1 MTDNKNETA
10 GPPKEDVQPVPNQ
23 EQTSDNKPPES
34 SQAPT
39 IVNAVP
45 VTSEHQNPPSTEE
58 QKQEEKKDVKEK
70 EQEKKEEKKPSK
82 PSSKQGTKPA
92 SKQGAKPTTQ
102 ATKGKKKDGGKKEGG
117 KKGKKGKDKEKEQ
130 AEKEA
135 EEKRLEMQRLEEER
149 KKKEEEERLKKE
161 EEERLKKEEEERLRL
176 EEEKRKK
183 KEEDEDKRVIFLVQ
197 CLIESSFV
205 KDKNDERL
213 TKDIVN
219 KLFDFLDKP
228 KCVQLFLKFKD
239 EKEDELI
246 CRENILELY
255 DPTINKESQD
265 NFSGMQNFVSRSD
278 YEFFFFFKKKPC
290 RITKKNMHEQIV
302 YDKVDGNIDKYLLDK
317 MKESLSD
324 RIFNLNWPEGIKN
337 DLISNMH
344 KFLIILNQSYFQE
357 LNKVVLYIPRE
368 NVSGSEASKDK
379 ELVARLE
386 SIMIEW
392 TNQIRDFLSNQDN
405 ASNRED
411 FDINEE
417 ISYLESRNSNLAAI
431 SDQLENKELIDIVNT
446 LSKTRASSENLKG
459 FKDLKDKILEQ
470 KYITS
475 DTHRFLKI
483 LKSPCD
489 KIRNP
494 KTEIKEIKPILMEIM
509 NKIRVI
515 TEFCDTYK
523 TPEDVDNLLKKV
535 SFQLIH
541 KFTQKIQENDKNIM
555 TEYNDKLYQNI
566 LDINKCIN
574 DWVSIYNQFQERIE
588 MFEKNEELKKKWKKD
603 KKHSQTVFY
612 ELETFQKRCNN
623 LEEICLCQL
632 QFGKNKNS
640 SINPIWGGT
649 KRFEIT
655 KQLNDIK
662 EKFDD
667 KMYMLFKSGNN
678 VLNTKV
684 NKWQE
689 EFRIFSKHVE
699 DLEDMYKNTISSAFK
714 RVNTLEE
721 AVNYVENFY
730 SLAKLQKIKNYIKND
745 IALEVIYIYTNE
757 IEQMNE
763 KNNQKTFV
771 RMNMQTAEGSNTLWS
786 KYLSLR
792 MEDYE
797 KLIQRMNTILLGKNS
812 KEELPYEKNKKMEEL
827 RKELKT
833 LKGSVKAYL
842 QGENPIVRDE
852 LDALSKIDQNKL
864 MDKLKHPLIVE
875 LVQTSQFNRSEEI
888 FFKLYQCNYPSELMK
903 YSAYVNCYSR
913 FEEFSITGDTVKFIK
928 ELETQKRRIR
938 ELVINAC
945 REYNHLVLS
954 VKKETEKI
962 IFKEEFNK
970 LINDN
975 VMRLQNN
982 YWNQQGGFD
991 KVINQVRTKV
1001 KEMSKMINEFKSHS
1015 MKINDICEQISKK
1028 LFFHIEKNAD
1038 IYNKDDFILEQERVC
1053 KETSQFIEEKATE
1066 IIDLLMKSYSFIS
1079 NVDEVEVFKGF
1090 KAYIEEISK
1099 KGFNDALERSLT
1111 NSIITMHRAM
1121 LGEGGNAY
1129 LSAFFRVDVL
1139 LSEGKFKK
1147 SNYKFE
1153 PDDKEL
1159 TTIINNTV
1167 ARMKSSA
1174 ESAPEIYSLFTK
1186 RNPDFEKKLKNT
1198 FGSKKTDKNI
1208 NSLNAI
1214 KEENAE
1220 EDKALDK
1227 TKKGKKGKKAD
1238 KAKAQRGVPQ
1248 FLQSTE
1254 KVEKEKARFP
1264 KAEEAK
1270 KIFNNDLKTNQL
1282 DKKFQ
1287 TIIQPWISNDRLK
1300 PFQQILQE
1308 SENVRKI
1315 DSVFKSFL
1323 QEGNSDKLISALND
1337 YIIAINR
1344 LKTDDLSNADSREI
1358 PPTIVSKLF
1367 IQFDS
1372 TKVKNKLIEL
1382 CEGII
1387 SFDLNYITKKTKTE
1401 LIDKVNQEFDEHEIK
1416 FRKEPETQDD
1426 WKTLWEELKKAE
1438 AEKDDRFKMIT
1449 GANDVVSNVIQNNST
1464 NRPNE
1469 ELFKQVE
1476 DLEKRKDVYTALL
1489 EDSKKILNDARNKL
1503 SSQVAEQEKKFIDDV
1518 DEMQRNFLGQI
1529 PDKLECKL
1537 QEEIEKT
1544 YEAQKIL
1551 KKYADQCAKLEE
1563 EEKSVTKGI
1572 NLFWDIFHKSPQ
1584 SNKTLLDVKDQIKEL
1599 NKIWNIKAAMNEIVK
1614 RWRETQFYEFNLDEM
1629 EKERMQIEN
1638 RLRNE
1643 CKELTKKPIYITM
1656 KDQLDLYKALIE
1668 VLVLLRDDAM
1678 TKNEQSHWE
1687 KVQNT
1692 LGLSNLEPKSIDFNF
1707 EKIIE
1712 LKLEMYRE
1720 QIEKIVKYA
1729 REQLKLDQGLEA
1741 IKAEWKI
1748 KELKFEFKAKT
1759 ENTDG
1764 DFRLLPEN
1772 KAWVDAL
1779 ESHLAKIAEYKST
1792 PYYEDFKEK
1801 IDNLETEL
1809 NKFSDLYQLL
1819 KQVQDKRNYLK
1830 NIFSKDIDDIYQQ
1843 AGNDIAVYKTNN
1855 EKFLEICSSFNAKKL
1870 VRECFNQEKLEND
1883 LNDLFYK
1890 FSEVERS
1897 MNSLLDTKR
1906 QTFKRFYFLSND
1918 DLFELMGNSFD
1929 MKVINQHLTK
1939 LFTGVERIK
1948 IEQPTRKK
1956 DENPFI
1962 NNIYDSMEHG
1972 EKLKL
1977 DNSVIVISMVETWM
1991 NDLEKAMISTL
2002 ENNLSKAYKKFME
2015 FPKSFELDL
2024 DEKIDKSDK
2033 NAEKMELIKYI
2044 MKKKFGITGQALLTL
2059 TNFGWRVKLERELIE
2074 ASKSEKKNV
2083 EWDNQMN
2090 YLTTCVTKAA
2100 AYLDKRKKKD
2110 LQKKYVII
2118 LYNYILLMKYLY
2130 ELTSNLKNEN
2140 VRSTE
2145 NYEWQKLLKI
2155 NFVNKKDI
2163 MSTNMFQRN
2172 RNRNITEEKYIV
2184 QMEQLQNKANY
2195 GYEYIGNKERL
2206 VITPVTERCFLNMMT
2221 AIFYFRGGALQG
2233 PAGTGK
2239 TETIK
2244 DLSRAMGK
2252 YVIVFNCS
2260 NKNSYNTMAT
2270 LFLGV
2275 INTGAWVCFDEFN
2288 RIEVEVLSVIRIQLI
2303 TIFDALRSKKI
2314 SIPFKGNAGV
2324 RINHSLAI
2332 YITMNPQYIFRT
2344 ELPDNLKILFRPV
2357 ALKAADRQRICEI
2370 KFLADGYPAQIA
2382 NSLAKLLIVSLDVL
2396 MQQLSP
2402 QSHYDFSLRAIMN
2415 ILKYASSLKSM
2426 QGHDE
2431 MFVLRMAICD
2441 MLKPKLTANDEEIFD
2456 NVLSSVFNDGLQGDG
2471 ADLNE
2476 QIEKAKQERQEN
2488 LRNEVKQIIE
2498 MKKLTGSPFLIN
2510 QVIQLYNNMQLKH
2523 GLMLV
2528 GGTLSGKTTT
2538 LELLKKLN
2546 EVQKAKPQP
2555 KNKKDK
2561 EDEFT
2566 DIEIRRIFPKSIE
2579 LDELYGRIGSDG
2591 QYHDGLLPFHLK
2603 DISNTRYDD
2612 GKSRTIKWLVLDSPV
2627 DTLWIESLNTLLDET
2642 RMLSL
2647 PSGFRIN
2654 LKRDIKVVFEA
2665 EELTSATPATISRV
2679 GLIFF
2684 DQDKLG
2690 WFPMARKWL
2699 DEHKASKEWYE
2710 LIAKWFDK
2718 YVYGILEELETMN
2731 LGYLCKMSGS
2741 QIIVNLIKIYAAFI
2755 PELNSINPYLKSEEE
2770 KAMDKKAN
2778 QTKMESMA
2786 QTLNE
2791 PKEAKEQNKDAK
2803 KEEEEEEEEDN
2814 GAENTKYWEMAERLF
2829 VFALMWAI
2837 GGPLGEQGRIKVDNL
2852 IRKYSANFPANTLIF
2867 DFFVNPDKDDW
2878 ATWDEKMIQGWTPN
2892 QNSLYS
2898 EIFVPTVDITR
2909 NRIII
2914 LNMLKNNQSPFILGG
2929 VATGKSSIIKMI
2941 YNTLELTKYQPFT
2954 VNLSYGITSKNL
2966 QKEIEMH
2973 FEKRNNKLYP
2983 PSNKRSLCYV
2993 DDLNLPKEDQ
3003 FGSKTIVEM
3012 LRQYMEL
3019 EGWYSVDSLNYVNI
3033 KSMLLLC
3040 STCIRN
3046 ADEQSNISQRFLS
3059 KFVPICIQTPNDQVK
3074 KKIFSTILAFYLS
3087 SSQSE
3092 DVKKLNEGLAMAA
3105 IGLYKAVATFQ
3116 DFQPTPSKCYFIF
3129 NMHDL
3134 TKIFE
3139 AISKVSGNSKTG
3151 AQSYFTKEYFV
3162 KIFTHEAFRTYS
3174 DRFLSQEDKSHF
3186 KDFLSRQIEA
3196 YLGMSYN
3203 DTLMK
3208 DQRECIYI
3216 DPIPEKD
3223 ENGNYDRSIR
3233 PFEEITEFEEL
3244 KKTVVNA
3251 AQSMRKYQDMVFFD
3265 NSIYNIFFL
3274 RRIIYK
3280 SVGGHGI
3287 LIGLGS
3293 SGRTSYVKIASDLC
3307 GFTTNIFNGARD
3319 ANEGIWVDFIKK
3331 MIREAAGFNKQISLV
3346 IKERDFFCQL
3356 MIEHIHYLISIGF
3369 VPNLYSPSDWEEI
3382 KVGSASPEIQ
3392 SMTMDAFQ
3400 SYFIKNLKDNL
3411 RIFMSFSPYGEKL
3424 RDYVRKYPSI
3434 IDHTTCLSFTDWP
3447 EAALKEVANKKIVME
3462 NLIVQEDT
3470 NKKPKEE
3477 KKEEEKE
3484 KKEDEGE
3491 NGENANVTSE
3501 EDTKE
3506 AKISLL
3512 LGISDI
3518 FAQIHL
3524 GVSNNVIEVMKR
3536 EMKREAYFTSQN
3548 FITLIDTFNQFLKEK
3563 VKAINLSIEKY
3574 RSGIQKIQIGKQK
3587 IEEMKTEL
3595 EERSKIEAVKNRE
3608 NQKLLDE
3615 IQEKQKNAVE
3625 QENDVKFQREKNAKN
3640 KDFFERNKKESEREM
3655 NLARIP
3661 MLEAIKLTQEKIT
3674 RKKLS
3679 EFKAAG
3685 ERPKETKEVFYA
3697 LMAIFNKPQ
3706 TWDAVKTYLQSL
3718 DFNLIQ
3724 DVEHLPVTEKGNFPT
3739 IQKYSRNFDLAV
3751 LKNQSELMPDLAMYI
3766 QNVEKYFK
3774 AKWVAEVKQKNFM
3787 EANKKVLE
3795 SMKNLEKLEKQL
3807 EDIKNE
3813 IASLQRQLNEGKEN
3827 LARIK
3832 SESES
3837 IKAKLGR
3844 ASSLANAFAKEEERW
3859 GASLKKNKE
3868 LLKNVLGDIILAS
3881 ANLTYLGVFPEKYRT
3896 LLKNDWADLLRKK
3909 GIQYNPKF
3917 DFLNFISNQNEIQ
3930 NWKIF
3935 GLPDDVT
3942 MVENAVIMKYSLRPS
3957 LIIDPQDQ
3965 AIDWIKNMLL
3975 ENENK
3980 PSTENL
3986 EVENVQGQSSSASN
4000 KKKAAIA
4007 SLANRKYY
4015 ECTTSMNAYLA
4026 NMTKAMRENKT
4037 VIINN
4042 VGEFLPPD
4050 LEEFLKTFDK
4060 SKHSLYLRT
4069 KVPNPKFGPEVS
4081 TSVNIINFLVNE
4093 KGLEEQILSTV
4104 VRIERE
4110 EAENNIRNN
4119 IKKMFELQKSLDK
4132 NEENTLMKLN
4142 NAGDNYLDD
4151 DLLIQE
4157 LEGST
4162 KNSTAN
4168 QKLIM
4173 ETSQDIEKINASRE
4187 EYRPLARKVS
4197 KYFFVLYLMNS
4208 VNNMYEFSLKHYIS
4222 LFEKSVKL
4230 STDPRNMGGDSS
4242 EDRIKSIEKVHLER
4256 VISYANQ
4263 CLFEKD
4269 KLLFAFQLCLETIFS
4284 NDEEQKKE
4292 MEKKGLTKFMA
4303 QQKKDE
4309 MDEDNPQPKRTLG
4322 GMPTYDF
4329 FNIQEFS
4336 MLLSNDYGHVDDKMV
4351 KPSWINDQNAWSF
4364 LVSLEKIPDLKG
4376 IVASISHNSSD
4387 WHKWYQNKEIEE
4399 LPVEWETKCKGTTNI
4414 RKLLFIKALR
4424 PDKIANG
4431 IRDFIEN
4438 NLEVD
4443 LRQQGPNLND
4453 IITKEINPDIPLLIV
4468 HGGGVE
4474 PSDNILQLW
4483 DEIKEK
4489 EEKEKE
4495 KVLDEDDEENREKE
4509 KEKKKKEKEK
4519 KEKEKEK
4526 GKKDEEEEIKPRCVI
4541 TTLNQ
4546 DQWPLTHQL
4555 LMDMAK
4561 VGGWVYVANTHLT
4574 LQGIPQFEKTLDDIK
4589 AMKPHPNFRIIIS
4602 TNPHPNYPIS
4612 LLQRCNKITFE
4623 LPHGIGN
4630 NMALLFDDLSKEAA
4644 AESNANTINKYE
4656 KADNKASAFSKM
4668 VYSLAMFHSMLL
4680 ERRKYKGY
4688 GWTKEYDFNN
4698 SDFKICLDILRT
4710 YSKKFITPQEFPWKA
4725 IQELICINYGS
4736 RFTNNK
4742 DSELLQTYAEH
4753 FFNPNLIL
4761 DKNYNLSSSPDF
4773 PYPLLDDS
4781 LFEKF
4786 KNTTSSENTSS
4797 NRSDFYMRMC
4807 FYKEEAQKLRQEQP
4821 EVFGL
4826 HFNAEISSQ
4835 IQDNLELLDSIR
4847 ILNHDLVAS
4856 AESKSTDEIVLNKI
4870 KFAREKLPKP
4880 LESDKKKFEMIIPD
4894 DANNAGEK
4902 GKSYNPINILLY
4914 QEAVKYNNLL
4924 DLINNDLINFEK
4936 ALLGHIT
4943 LTPQIQTAIHS
4954 ISEDKIPVEW
4964 LCYYLSTKSFI
4975 HFIEDLNKRFEFFR
4989 MWIGNGLYT
4998 PTYYLGYF
5006 TNPNSFITAIKQR
5019 FSLINKVAFNNITLQ
5034 FKVCSD
5040 NEDKA
5045 MKNTNGYVIQGIEI
5059 EGGYWDKKN
5068 MGIREEMVQE
5078 LTNELP
5084 NIIITPTASEDRLPN
5099 FGANALLGDA
5109 VVEVTRNFPLY
5120 YIPIRGDY
5128 LGRNS
5133 YVMDITLNIVRE
5145 KDKEGVE
5152 KSKEEILS
5160 YWIKKG
5166 TCLLLSKSD

>member
-1 MTDNKNETA
+1 MTEKNETDA
-10 GPPKEDVQPVPNQ
+10 APKEEPKEQPATEN
-23 EQTSDNKPPES
+23 
-34 SQAPT
+34 APAT
-39 IVNAVP
+39 QPAEAAP
-45 VTSEHQNPPSTEE
+45 E
-58 QKQEEKKDVKEK
+58 QKPASPPQEAPAAESAPAQPEKTEEKKEPEPAAKKATPPEK
-70 EQEKKEEKKPSK
+70 ADTKKKTPAE
-82 PSSKQGTKPA
+82 KPA
-92 SKQGAKPTTQ
+92 SKEGAKKGAKGGNRPKSK
-102 ATKGKKKDGGKKEGG
+102 TKGKKNKAS
-117 KKGKKGKDKEKEQ
+117 EQ

-135 EEKRLEMQRLEEER
+135 EERRLKEL
-149 KKKEEEERLKKE
+149 KEEEERKQKE
-161 EEERLKKEEEERLRL
+161 EEERKQKEEEERKQK
-176 EEEKRKK
+176 EEEERKRKEEEEARM
-183 KEEDEDKRVIFLVQ
+183 KEEEEDKRVLFLVQ
-197 CLIESSFV
+197 QLIDNSYI

-213 TKDIVN
+213 TDDVIN
-219 KLFDFLDKP
+219 KLFDFLDMKDML
-228 KCVQLFLKFKD
+228 QLYIKYNDD
-239 EKEDELI
+239 ETKLI
-246 CRENILELY
+246 CNEDILQLY
-255 DPTINKESQD
+255 NPNDNKNNPD
-265 NFSGMQNFVSRSD
+265 NLAPGNPGYVSRSD
-278 YEFFFFFKKKPC
+278 YEFCFFLKKKPC
-290 RITKKNMHEQIV
+290 KITEKNKEEQIV
-302 YDKVDGNIDKYLLDK
+302 FDKMDGSVDKYILDK
-317 MKESLSD
+317 MNNSLSD
-324 RIFNLNWPEGIKN
+324 RIYNLNWPEGIKN

-368 NVSGSEASKDK
+368 NLSSPSEAIKDK
-379 ELVARLE
+379 ELVSRLE

-417 ISYLESRNSNLAAI
+417 IAYLEGRNSNLAAI
-431 SDQLENKELIDIVNT
+431 SEQLENRDLQDIVKI
-446 LSKTRASSENLKG
+446 LEKTRASSENLKG
-459 FKDLKDKILEQ
+459 FVELQSRILDQRKI
-470 KYITS
+470 TA
-475 DTHRFLKI
+475 DTHRYLKI
-483 LKSPCD
+483 LKNPCE
-489 KIRNP
+489 KIKNNA
-494 KTEIKEIKPILMEIM
+494 TEIVDIKPIIIDIM

-515 TEFCDTYK
+515 TEFCDSYK
-523 TPEDVDNLLKKV
+523 NPEDVANLLKKV

-555 TEYNDKLYQNI
+555 TEYNEKLYQNI
-566 LDINKCIN
+566 LSINRCIN
-574 DWVSIYNQFQERIE
+574 NWKSIYEQFKERIT
-588 MFEKNEELKKKWKKD
+588 MFDKDDALKQKWNFEKKD
-603 KKHSQTVFY
+603 YQTIFY
-612 ELETFQKRCNN
+612 ELETFQKRCSN

-640 SINPIWGGT
+640 SIQPIWGGT
-649 KRFEIT
+649 KRFEIS
-655 KQLNDIK
+655 KQLKDIE

-678 VLNTKV
+678 VLNTRV

-730 SLAKLQKIKNYIKND
+730 SLAKLPKIRNYIKND

-763 KNNQKTFV
+763 KNNAKSFT
-771 RMNMQTAEGSNTLWS
+771 RMNMQTTEGGNTLWA
-786 KYLSLR
+786 KYLLLR
-792 MEDYE
+792 MDDYE
-797 KLIQRMNTILLGKNS
+797 KLIAKMNQILVGKNS
-812 KEELPYEKNKKMEEL
+812 KEQLPYENNKKMEEL

-833 LKGSVKAYL
+833 LRTSCKSYL
-842 QGENPIVRDE
+842 QDGNPIVNEEKE
-852 LDALSKIDQNKL
+852 LISKVDQNKL
-864 MDKLKHPLIVE
+864 MEKLKHSLITPME
-875 LVQTSQFNRSEEI
+875 PQNQFSQNKTL
-888 FFKLYQCNYPSELMK
+888 FFQLYQCNYPADLMK
-903 YSAYVNCYSR
+903 YGAIVNCYSR
-913 FEEFSITGDTVKFIK
+913 FEEFSISSDTIKYIK
-928 ELETQKRRIR
+928 ELETQKRRVR

-945 REYNHLVLS
+945 REYNQLVLS
-954 VKKETEKI
+954 VKKETEKT
-962 IFKEEFNK
+962 IFQEEFNK
-970 LINDN
+970 LIDDN
-975 VMRLQNN
+975 VKRLQNN

-1001 KEMSKMINEFKSHS
+1001 KEMSKMMNEFKSHS
-1015 MKINDICEQISKK
+1015 MKIIDICEQIGKK
-1028 LFFHIEKNAD
+1028 LFFHIEKNSD
-1038 IYNKDDFILEQERVC
+1038 IYNKDEFVAEQERVC
-1053 KETSQFIEEKATE
+1053 KETSAFIQEKAEE
-1066 IIDLLMKSYSFIS
+1066 IVNLLMQSYRFIS

-1090 KAYIEEISK
+1090 KNYIEDISK
-1099 KGFNDALERSLT
+1099 KGFNEALERALK
-1111 NSIITMHRAM
+1111 NSIIAMHRSM
-1121 LGEGGNAY
+1121 LGEGSNSY
-1129 LSAFFRVDVL
+1129 LSQFFRVDIL
-1139 LSEGKFKK
+1139 LGDGNFKK

-1153 PDDKEL
+1153 PNCPEL
-1159 TTIINNTV
+1159 ERIINE
-1167 ARMKSSA
+1167 ALDRMKTSA
-1174 ESAPEIYSLFTK
+1174 ENSPEIYTLFTK
-1186 RNPDFEKKLKNT
+1186 VNPEFEKKLKST
-1198 FGSKKTDKNI
+1198 FSYKKSDKNL

-1214 KEENAE
+1214 KEENQE
-1220 EDKALDK
+1220 NQDNQEKV
-1227 TKKGKKGKKAD
+1227 KKGKKGKKD
-1238 KAKAQRGVPQ
+1238 KGKQQRMIPT
-1248 FLQSTE
+1248 FLQGTE
-1254 KVEKEKARFP
+1254 KTEKEKARFP

-1270 KIFNNDLKTNQL
+1270 KVFKSDLKNNKLEDIFKSILT
-1282 DKKFQ
+1282 
-1287 TIIQPWISNDRLK
+1287 PWDNNERLR
-1300 PFQQILQE
+1300 PFEQMLQE
-1308 SENVRKI
+1308 KENRRKI
-1315 DSVFKSFL
+1315 DGVFKGFL
-1323 QEGNSDKLISALND
+1323 EEGNSDQLISALND
-1337 YIIAINR
+1337 YIIALNR
-1344 LKTDDLSNADSREI
+1344 LKTDDLSNAESSEI
-1358 PPTIVSKLF
+1358 PATIVAKLF

-1387 SFDLNYITKKTKTE
+1387 SYDLKYITQKTREE
-1401 LIDKVNQEFDEHEIK
+1401 LINKVNQEFDEHEKK
-1416 FRKEPETQDD
+1416 FRREPETQDE
-1426 WKTLWEELKKAE
+1426 WKMLWDDLKKAE
-1438 AEKDDRFKMIT
+1438 IEKDDRFKKIT
-1449 GANDVVSNVIQNNST
+1449 GANDVVNRVIGANQV

-1469 ELFKQVE
+1469 ELFKEVDE
-1476 DLEKRKDVYTALL
+1476 LEKRKDKYTALL
-1489 EDSKKILNDARNKL
+1489 EDAKKILNDARNKL

-1518 DEMQRNFLGQI
+1518 DEMQRNFLAVI
-1529 PDKLECKL
+1529 PDKLDCKL

-1551 KKYADQCAKLEE
+1551 KKYSDRCDDLEN
-1563 EEKSVTKGI
+1563 EEKSVSKGI
-1572 NLFWDIFHKSPQ
+1572 TLFSDIFHKTPQ

-1599 NKIWNIKAAMNEIVK
+1599 NKIWAIKSKMNEIVK
-1614 RWRETQFYEFNLDEM
+1614 KWRETQFYDFDLEEM
-1629 EKERMQIEN
+1629 EKQRLKIEN

-1643 CKELTKKPIYITM
+1643 CKELSKKPIYITM
-1656 KDQLDLYKALIE
+1656 KEQLDLYNALIQ

-1678 TKNEQSHWE
+1678 TKNKESHWE

-1692 LGLSNLEPKSIDFNF
+1692 LGLSSLEPMATDFNF

-1741 IKAEWKI
+1741 IKAEWKV
-1748 KELKFEFKAKT
+1748 KKLEFEFKYKG
-1759 ENTDG
+1759 ENNDG

-1801 IDNLETEL
+1801 IDNLETDL

-1855 EKFLEICSSFNAKKL
+1855 EKFLEICATFESKKL
-1870 VRECFNQEKLEND
+1870 VQECFLQENLENE
-1883 LNDLFYK
+1883 LNDLLYK
-1890 FSEVERS
+1890 FSDVERS

-1918 DLFELMGNSFD
+1918 DLFELMGNSSD
-1929 MKVINQHLTK
+1929 MKVINPHLTK
-1939 LFTGVERIK
+1939 LFSGIERIE
-1948 IEQPTRKK
+1948 IEMPKK
-1956 DENPFI
+1956 NDNPI
-1962 NNIYDSMEHG
+1962 IRNIYDRIENG
-1972 EKLKL
+1972 EKLEL
-1977 DNSVIVISMVETWM
+1977 TNSVIVISMVETWM
-1991 NDLEKAMISTL
+1991 NDLEKIMINTL
-2002 ENNLSKAYKKFME
+2002 EKELSDAYKEFQAKNDIFKLELEANNDIEEIFRKF
-2015 FPKSFELDL
+2015 KL
-2024 DEKIDKSDK
+2024 
-2033 NAEKMELIKYI
+2033 
-2044 MKKKFGITGQALLTL
+2044 TGQSFLTMSNYRWRFTLEKDLL
-2059 TNFGWRVKLERELIE
+2059 E
-2074 ASKSEKKNV
+2074 AARSDKKNV
-2083 EWDNQMN
+2083 AWDDQMN
-2090 YLTTCVTKAA
+2090 YLTSCVTKAA
-2100 AYLDKRKKKD
+2100 AYLDKRKGKSKKD
-2110 LQKKYVII
+2110 KLKPQFVII
-2118 LYNYILLMKYLY
+2118 LYNYVLLLKYLY

-2140 VRSTE
+2140 VRSVD
-2145 NYEWQKLLKI
+2145 NYEWQKLLKVT
-2155 NFVNKKDI
+2155 FVNKKDI
-2163 MSTNMFQRN
+2163 LSTNVWQRN
-2172 RNRNITEEKYIV
+2172 KNRNITDEKYIV
-2184 QMEQLQNKANY
+2184 QIEQLQNKANY

-2221 AIFYFRGGALQG
+2221 AIFYYRGGSLQG

-2244 DLSRAMGK
+2244 DLSRALAK

-2303 TIFDALRSKKI
+2303 TIFDALRAKKI

-2344 ELPDNLKILFRPV
+2344 ELPENLKILFRPV

-2370 KFLADGYPAQIA
+2370 RFLADGSPALEA

-2396 MQQLSP
+2396 TQQLSP
-2402 QSHYDFSLRAIMN
+2402 QQHYDFSLRAIMN
-2415 ILKYASSLKSM
+2415 ILKYASTLKTIKD
-2426 QGHDE
+2426 HDE
-2431 MFVLRMAICD
+2431 KFQLRMAICD
-2441 MLKPKLTANDEEIFD
+2441 MLKPKLVADDEEVFD

-2471 ADLNE
+2471 TDLND
-2476 QIEKAKQERQEN
+2476 QIEKTKQERDESM
-2488 LRNEVKQIIE
+2488 RAEVKQMIE

-2510 QVIQLYNNMQLKH
+2510 QVLQLYNNMQLKH

-2546 EVQKAKPQP
+2546 EYKAKQ
-2555 KNKKDK
+2555 KNKKDVK
-2561 EDEFT
+2561 NDKDDDFT
-2566 DIEIRRIFPKSIE
+2566 EIEIRRIFPKSIE

-2591 QYHDGLLPFHLK
+2591 QYHDGLLPYHLK
-2603 DISNTRYDD
+2603 DISNSRYDD
-2612 GKSRTIKWLVLDSPV
+2612 DKTKTTKWLVLDSPV

-2654 LKRDIKVVFEA
+2654 LKRDVKVVFEA
-2665 EELTSATPATISRV
+2665 EELTQTTPATISRV

-2684 DQDKLG
+2684 DQEKLS
-2690 WFPMARKWL
+2690 WFPIARKWL
-2699 DEHKASKEWYE
+2699 DAHKDNKDWYE
-2710 LIAKWFDK
+2710 YIAKWFDK
-2718 YVYGILEELETMN
+2718 YVYGILEELESMN
-2731 LGYLCKMSGS
+2731 LGYLCKMSPM
-2741 QIIVNLIKIYAAFI
+2741 QIIVNLIKLYDGFI
-2755 PELNSINPYLKSEEE
+2755 SDLNSINPYLKAEEE
-2770 KAMDKKAN
+2770 KENPKKQNATNPQKAEAN
-2778 QTKMESMA
+2778 MGSTQTD
-2786 QTLNE
+2786 L
-2791 PKEAKEQNKDAK
+2791 KEAKDGQGKDAK
-2803 KEEEEEEEEDN
+2803 KEEEEEEEDDN
-2814 GAENTKYWEMAERLF
+2814 GAENNKFWEMAERLF

-2878 ATWDEKMIQGWTPN
+2878 ATWDEKMIQRWTPN
-2892 QNSLYS
+2892 QNSLYN

-2914 LNMLKNNQSPFILGG
+2914 LNLLKNNQSPFILGG
-2929 VATGKSSIIKMI
+2929 IATGKSSIIKMI
-2941 YNTLELTKYQPFT
+2941 FNTLELTKYQPFNI
-2954 VNLSYGITSKNL
+2954 NLSYGISSKVL
-2966 QKEIEMH
+2966 QKTIEVH

-2983 PSNKRSLCYV
+2983 PSNKKSLCYV

-3012 LRQYMEL
+3012 LRQFMEL

-3033 KSMLLLC
+3033 KSMLLLA

-3059 KFVPICIQTPNDQVK
+3059 KFVPMCIQTPNDMVK
-3074 KKIFSTILAFYLS
+3074 KSIFSTILAFYLS

-3092 DVKKLNEGLAMAA
+3092 DVKKLNEGLAMAV
-3105 IGLYKAVATFQ
+3105 IGLYNNVTSFQ

-3129 NMHDL
+3129 NMHDI

-3139 AISKVSGNSKTG
+3139 AISKVGGDSKSGGT
-3151 AQSYFTKEYFV
+3151 QSYFTKEYFV
-3162 KIFTHEAFRTYS
+3162 KIFTHESFRTFS

-3186 KDFLSRQIEA
+3186 KDFLSKQIEA
-3196 YLGMSYN
+3196 HLGMSYN

-3208 DQRECIYI
+3208 DQRECIFI
-3216 DPIPEKD
+3216 DPLPEKD
-3223 ENGNYDRSIR
+3223 ESGNYDRTIK
-3233 PFEEITEFEEL
+3233 PFEEVTEFDEL
-3244 KKTVVNA
+3244 KKTVINA
-3251 AQSMRKYQDMVFFD
+3251 VESMHKYQEMVFFD
-3265 NSIYNIFFL
+3265 NAIYNVFFL

-3280 SVGGHGI
+3280 TVGGHGI

-3293 SGRTSYVKIASDLC
+3293 SGRTSYVKIAGELC

-3319 ANEGIWVDFIKK
+3319 SNEGVWIDFIKK

-3346 IKERDFFCQL
+3346 IKERDHFCQL
-3356 MIEHIHYLISIGF
+3356 IIEHIHYLISIGSI
-3369 VPNLYSPSDWEEI
+3369 PNLYTPSDWEEI
-3382 KVGSASPEIQ
+3382 KTSSASAEIQ
-3392 SMTMDAFQ
+3392 AMTMEMFQ
-3400 SYFIKNLKDNL
+3400 AYFKKNLQSNL
-3411 RIFMSFSPYGEKL
+3411 RIFMTFSPFGDKL

-3447 EAALKEVANKKIVME
+3447 EAALKEVANKKINSE
-3462 NLIVQEDT
+3462 NLIIQEV
-3470 NKKPKEE
+3470 KKQPVKVEEKKEE
-3477 KKEEEKE
+3477 KKEVEEGGE
-3484 KKEDEGE
+3484 KNDE
-3491 NGENANVTSE
+3491 NNNE
-3501 EDTKE
+3501 EEIKD
-3506 AKISLL
+3506 AKISMLFS
-3512 LGISDI
+3512 ISDI

-3548 FITLIDTFNQFLKEK
+3548 FITLIDTFNKLLTEK
-3563 VKAINLSIEKY
+3563 VKAINVSIEKY
-3574 RSGIQKIQIGKQK
+3574 RQGILKIQIGKTK

-3595 EERSKIEAVKNRE
+3595 EERSKIEAIKNRE

-3615 IQEKQKNAVE
+3615 IQEKQKNAVD

-3640 KDFFERNKKESEREM
+3640 KEFFERNKKESEKEM

-3697 LMAIFNKPQ
+3697 LMAIFNQPQ
-3706 TWDAVKTYLQSL
+3706 TWEGVKSYLQSL
-3718 DFNLIQ
+3718 DFNQIQ

-3739 IQKYSRNFDLAV
+3739 IQKYSRNFDLGI

-3787 EANKKVLE
+3787 EANKKVME

-3813 IASLQRQLNEGKEN
+3813 IANLQQQLNDGKEN
-3827 LARIK
+3827 LAK
-3832 SESES
+3832 VKAESES
-3837 IKAKLGR
+3837 IKAKLSR
-3844 ASSLANAFAKEEERW
+3844 ASSLANAFGKEEERW
-3859 GASLKKNKE
+3859 GNSLKKNQE

-3881 ANLTYLGVFPEKYRT
+3881 GYLTYLGVFPEKYRG
-3896 LLKNDWADLLRKK
+3896 LLKNEWADLLKKK
-3909 GIQYNPKF
+3909 GILFNPKF
-3917 DFLNFISNQNEIQ
+3917 DFLNFISDQNEIQ

-3942 MVENAVIMKYSLRPS
+3942 MVENAVIMKYSLNPS

-3965 AIDWIKNMLL
+3965 AIDWIKNMLSDNENPAPGENPT
-3975 ENENK
+3975 ENENN
-3980 PSTENL
+3980 TEI
-3986 EVENVQGQSSSASN
+3986 N
-4000 KKKAAIA
+4000 KTATTKHKKGAVVPV
-4007 SLANRKYY
+4007 SNRKYI
-4015 ECTTSMNAYLA
+4015 EVTTQMNGYLIHIRE
-4026 NMTKAMRENKT
+4026 AMRENKT
-4037 VIINN
+4037 IIINN
-4042 VGEFLPPD
+4042 VGEFLPPE
-4050 LEEFLKTFDK
+4050 LEEFLKGFDK
-4060 SKHSLYLRT
+4060 EKYTIYLRT
-4069 KVPNPKFGPEVS
+4069 KVPNPKFSPEVS
-4081 TSVNIINFLVNE
+4081 TRVNIINFLVNE
-4093 KGLEEQILSTV
+4093 KGLEEQILSAV

-4110 EAENNIRNN
+4110 EAENNIRTN
-4119 IKKMFELQKSLDK
+4119 IKKMFELQKDLDK
-4132 NEENTLMKLN
+4132 CEENTLMKLN

-4151 DLLIQE
+4151 DVLIKE
-4157 LEGST
+4157 LENST
-4162 KNSTAN
+4162 KKSTDN
-4168 QKLIM
+4168 QKLIL

-4197 KYFFVLYLMNS
+4197 KYFFVLYSMNI
-4208 VNNMYEFSLKHYIS
+4208 VNNMYEFSLKHYIT
-4222 LFEKSVKL
+4222 LFEKSVRL
-4230 STDPRNMGGDSS
+4230 STDPRNGGGDSS
-4242 EDRIKSIEKVHLER
+4242 EDRIKNIEKVHLEC
-4256 VISYANQ
+4256 VLSYANQ

-4292 MEKKGLTKFMA
+4292 LEKKGFGKFINQPTTKNDDEDAPKAKPSMA
-4303 QQKKDE
+4303 QV
-4309 MDEDNPQPKRTLG
+4309 
-4322 GMPTYDF
+4322 YDF

-4424 PDKIANG
+4424 PDKIADG

-4438 NLEVD
+4438 NLDVELKQQTPD
-4443 LRQQGPNLND
+4443 LKELIQ
-4453 IITKEINPDIPLLIV
+4453 KEITPDIPLLIV

-4483 DEIKEK
+4483 EELKEK
-4489 EEKEKE
+4489 EDKDKLKDGEDDDEDNKEKEKE
-4495 KVLDEDDEENREKE
+4495 R
-4509 KEKKKKEKEK
+4509 KKKEKEK
-4519 KEKEKEK
+4519 EKEKK
-4526 GKKDEEEEIKPRCVI
+4526 GKKDEEEEIKPRCAI

-4546 DQWPLTHQL
+4546 DQWPFTHSV

-4574 LQGIPQFEKTLDDIK
+4574 LQSIPQFEKTLDDIK
-4589 AMKPHPNFRIIIS
+4589 ASHPNPNFRVIIS
-4602 TNPHPNYPIS
+4602 TNPHKNYPIS

-4644 AESNANTINKYE
+4644 AEANSGAVNKYE
-4656 KADNKASAFSKM
+4656 KDTKATAFGKM

-4688 GWTKEYDFNN
+4688 GWTKSYDFNN

-4710 YSKKFITPQEFPWKA
+4710 YSKKAFSPQEFPWKA
-4725 IQELICINYGS
+4725 VQELICINYGS

-4742 DSELLQTYAEH
+4742 DLELLQTYAEH
-4753 FFNPNLIL
+4753 FFNPSLIV

-4786 KNTTSSENTSS
+4786 KNTTSSESANA
-4797 NRSDFYMRMC
+4797 NRSDYYLRMC
-4807 FYKEEAQKLRQEQP
+4807 FFKDEAMKLKPEQP

-4847 ILNHDLVAS
+4847 LLNYDLVAS
-4856 AESKSTDEIVLNKI
+4856 AEAKSTGEIVLNKI
-4870 KFAREKLPKP
+4870 KYAREKLPKP

-4894 DANNAGEK
+4894 EGGTGDKSK
-4902 GKSYNPINILLY
+4902 GYNPINILLY
-4914 QEAVKYNNLL
+4914 QEAVKYNKLL
-4924 DLINNDLINFEK
+4924 DLIKNDLMNFEK

-4943 LTPQIQTAIHS
+4943 LTPQIQNSLNCIN
-4954 ISEDKIPVEW
+4954 EDKLPPEW
-4964 LCYYLSTKSFI
+4964 LCYYLSVKSFI
-4975 HFIEDLNKRFEFFR
+4975 HFIDDLNKRFDFFR

-4998 PTYYLGYF
+4998 PTYHLGYF

-5019 FSLINKVAFNNITLQ
+5019 FSLLNKVPYNNITLQ
-5034 FKVCSD
+5034 FKVCND

-5045 MKNTNGYVIQGIEI
+5045 LKNTNGYVIQGIEI

-5068 MGIREEMVQE
+5068 MGIREECVQE

-5099 FGANALLGDA
+5099 FGANALLGEA

-5145 KDKEGVE
+5145 KDKEGME
-5152 KSKEEILS
+5152 KSREEILS

-5166 TCLLLSKSD
+5166 TCLLLSKSDK

>member
-1 MTDNKNETA
+1 M
-10 GPPKEDVQPVPNQ
+10 
-23 EQTSDNKPPES
+23 
-34 SQAPT
+34 
-39 IVNAVP
+39 
-45 VTSEHQNPPSTEE
+45 
-58 QKQEEKKDVKEK
+58 
-70 EQEKKEEKKPSK
+70 
-82 PSSKQGTKPA
+82 
-92 SKQGAKPTTQ
+92 
-102 ATKGKKKDGGKKEGG
+102 
-117 KKGKKGKDKEKEQ
+117 
-130 AEKEA
+130 
-135 EEKRLEMQRLEEER
+135 
-149 KKKEEEERLKKE
+149 
-161 EEERLKKEEEERLRL
+161 
-176 EEEKRKK
+176 
-183 KEEDEDKRVIFLVQ
+183 
-197 CLIESSFV
+197 
-205 KDKNDERL
+205 
-213 TKDIVN
+213 
-219 KLFDFLDKP
+219 
-228 KCVQLFLKFKD
+228 
-239 EKEDELI
+239 
-246 CRENILELY
+246 
-255 DPTINKESQD
+255 
-265 NFSGMQNFVSRSD
+265 
-278 YEFFFFFKKKPC
+278 
-290 RITKKNMHEQIV
+290 
-302 YDKVDGNIDKYLLDK
+302 
-317 MKESLSD
+317 
-324 RIFNLNWPEGIKN
+324 
-337 DLISNMH
+337 
-344 KFLIILNQSYFQE
+344 
-357 LNKVVLYIPRE
+357 
-368 NVSGSEASKDK
+368 
-379 ELVARLE
+379 
-386 SIMIEW
+386 
-392 TNQIRDFLSNQDN
+392 
-405 ASNRED
+405 
-411 FDINEE
+411 
-417 ISYLESRNSNLAAI
+417 
-431 SDQLENKELIDIVNT
+431 
-446 LSKTRASSENLKG
+446 
-459 FKDLKDKILEQ
+459 
-470 KYITS
+470 
-475 DTHRFLKI
+475 
-483 LKSPCD
+483 
-489 KIRNP
+489 
-494 KTEIKEIKPILMEIM
+494 
-509 NKIRVI
+509 
-515 TEFCDTYK
+515 
-523 TPEDVDNLLKKV
+523 
-535 SFQLIH
+535 
-541 KFTQKIQENDKNIM
+541 
-555 TEYNDKLYQNI
+555 
-566 LDINKCIN
+566 
-574 DWVSIYNQFQERIE
+574 
-588 MFEKNEELKKKWKKD
+588 
-603 KKHSQTVFY
+603 
-612 ELETFQKRCNN
+612 
-623 LEEICLCQL
+623 
-632 QFGKNKNS
+632 
-640 SINPIWGGT
+640 
-649 KRFEIT
+649 
-655 KQLNDIK
+655 
-662 EKFDD
+662 
-667 KMYMLFKSGNN
+667 
-678 VLNTKV
+678 
-684 NKWQE
+684 
-689 EFRIFSKHVE
+689 
-699 DLEDMYKNTISSAFK
+699 
-714 RVNTLEE
+714 
-721 AVNYVENFY
+721 
-730 SLAKLQKIKNYIKND
+730 
-745 IALEVIYIYTNE
+745 
-757 IEQMNE
+757 
-763 KNNQKTFV
+763 
-771 RMNMQTAEGSNTLWS
+771 
-786 KYLSLR
+786 
-792 MEDYE
+792 
-797 KLIQRMNTILLGKNS
+797 
-812 KEELPYEKNKKMEEL
+812 
-827 RKELKT
+827 
-833 LKGSVKAYL
+833 
-842 QGENPIVRDE
+842 
-852 LDALSKIDQNKL
+852 
-864 MDKLKHPLIVE
+864 
-875 LVQTSQFNRSEEI
+875 
-888 FFKLYQCNYPSELMK
+888 
-903 YSAYVNCYSR
+903 
-913 FEEFSITGDTVKFIK
+913 
-928 ELETQKRRIR
+928 
-938 ELVINAC
+938 
-945 REYNHLVLS
+945 
-954 VKKETEKI
+954 
-962 IFKEEFNK
+962 
-970 LINDN
+970 
-975 VMRLQNN
+975 
-982 YWNQQGGFD
+982 
-991 KVINQVRTKV
+991 
-1001 KEMSKMINEFKSHS
+1001 
-1015 MKINDICEQISKK
+1015 
-1028 LFFHIEKNAD
+1028 
-1038 IYNKDDFILEQERVC
+1038 
-1053 KETSQFIEEKATE
+1053 
-1066 IIDLLMKSYSFIS
+1066 
-1079 NVDEVEVFKGF
+1079 
-1090 KAYIEEISK
+1090 
-1099 KGFNDALERSLT
+1099 
-1111 NSIITMHRAM
+1111 
-1121 LGEGGNAY
+1121 
-1129 LSAFFRVDVL
+1129 
-1139 LSEGKFKK
+1139 
-1147 SNYKFE
+1147 
-1153 PDDKEL
+1153 
-1159 TTIINNTV
+1159 
-1167 ARMKSSA
+1167 
-1174 ESAPEIYSLFTK
+1174 
-1186 RNPDFEKKLKNT
+1186 
-1198 FGSKKTDKNI
+1198 
-1208 NSLNAI
+1208 
-1214 KEENAE
+1214 
-1220 EDKALDK
+1220 
-1227 TKKGKKGKKAD
+1227 
-1238 KAKAQRGVPQ
+1238 
-1248 FLQSTE
+1248 
-1254 KVEKEKARFP
+1254 
-1264 KAEEAK
+1264 
-1270 KIFNNDLKTNQL
+1270 
-1282 DKKFQ
+1282 
-1287 TIIQPWISNDRLK
+1287 
-1300 PFQQILQE
+1300 
-1308 SENVRKI
+1308 
-1315 DSVFKSFL
+1315 
-1323 QEGNSDKLISALND
+1323 ND

-1387 SFDLNYITKKTKTE
+1387 SFDLKYITQKTRQE
-1401 LIDKVNQEFDEHEIK
+1401 LIDKVNQEFNEHEIK
-1416 FRKEPETQDD
+1416 FRKEPETQDE

-1438 AEKDDRFKMIT
+1438 AEKDDRFKKIT
-1449 GANDVVSNVIQNNST
+1449 GANDVVNIIIGGNQV

-1469 ELFKQVE
+1469 ELFKEVE
-1476 DLEKRKDVYTALL
+1476 DLEKRKDVYSALL
-1489 EDSKKILNDARNKL
+1489 EDAKKILNEARNKL
-1503 SSQVAEQEKKFIDDV
+1503 SSQVAEQEKRFIDDV

-1551 KKYADQCAKLEE
+1551 KKYSDRCDKLEQ
-1563 EEKSVTKGI
+1563 EEKSVSKGI
-1572 NLFWDIFHKSPQ
+1572 NLFWDIFHKTPQ

-1599 NKIWNIKAAMNEIVK
+1599 NKIWNIKANMNEIVK
-1614 RWRETQFYEFNLDEM
+1614 RWRETQFYDFNLEDM
-1629 EKERMQIEN
+1629 EKERLQIEN

-1656 KDQLDLYKALIE
+1656 KDQLDLYNALIQ

-1692 LGLSNLEPKSIDFNF
+1692 LGLSSLEPKSIDFNF

-1741 IKAEWKI
+1741 IKEEWKV
-1748 KELKFEFKAKT
+1748 KELKFEFKYKG
-1759 ENTDG
+1759 ENSDG

-1855 EKFLEICSSFNAKKL
+1855 EKFLEICSSFDSKKL
-1870 VRECFNQEKLEND
+1870 VKECFTQEKLETD
-1883 LNDLFYK
+1883 LSELLYK

-1929 MKVINQHLTK
+1929 MKVINPHLTK

-1948 IEQPTRKK
+1948 IEQPSKKK
-1956 DENPFI
+1956 DENPII
-1962 NNIYDSMEHG
+1962 NCIYDSMNHG

-1977 DNSVIVISMVETWM
+1977 NSSVIVISMVETWM
-1991 NDLEKAMISTL
+1991 NDLEKAMIATL

-2015 FPKSFELDL
+2015 YPKTFELEL
-2024 DEKIDKSDK
+2024 DEKFDK
-2033 NAEKMELIKYI
+2033 NDKNPEKIELIKYI
-2044 MKKKFGITGQALLTL
+2044 MKKKFGLTGQAFLTL
-2059 TNFGWRVKLERELIE
+2059 TNFGWRIKLEKELVE
-2074 ASKSEKKNV
+2074 ASKSDKRNV

-2110 LQKKYVII
+2110 IQRKYIVI

-2140 VRSTE
+2140 VRGTD

-2163 MSTNMFQRN
+2163 MSQNMFQRN

-2221 AIFYFRGGALQG
+2221 AMFYFRGGSLQG

-2344 ELPDNLKILFRPV
+2344 ELPENLKILFRPV

-2370 KFLADGYPAQIA
+2370 KFLADGSPAQIS

-2415 ILKYASSLKSM
+2415 ILKYASTLKNV

-2431 MFVLRMAICD
+2431 TFILRMAICD
-2441 MLKPKLTANDEEIFD
+2441 MLKPKLVANDEEVFD

-2471 ADLNE
+2471 SDLNE
-2476 QIEKAKQERQEN
+2476 QIEKAKQERQEA
-2488 LRNEVKQIIE
+2488 LRNEAKQIIE
-2498 MKKLTGSPFLIN
+2498 LKKLTGSPFLIN

-2546 EVQKAKPQP
+2546 EVQKSKPQ
-2555 KNKKDK
+2555 KSKQKDK
-2561 EDEFT
+2561 EDDFT

-2603 DISNTRYDD
+2603 DISNSRYDD
-2612 GKSRTIKWLVLDSPV
+2612 EKTRVVKWLVLDSPV

-2665 EELTSATPATISRV
+2665 EELTQATPATISRV

-2699 DEHKASKEWYE
+2699 DSHKANKDWYE
-2710 LIAKWFDK
+2710 YIAKWFDK
-2718 YVYGILEELETMN
+2718 YVYGILDELETMN
-2731 LGYLCKMSGS
+2731 LGYLCKISPT
-2741 QIIVNLIKIYAAFI
+2741 QIIVNIIKLYDAFI
-2755 PELNSINPYLKSEEE
+2755 PELNSINPYLKTEEE
-2770 KAMDKKAN
+2770 KAMEKKGN
-2778 QTKMESMA
+2778 QTANKIDNMG
-2786 QTLNE
+2786 QTQGDLKNVKDE
-2791 PKEAKEQNKDAK
+2791 NKEAK

-2829 VFALMWAI
+2829 VFALMWAV

-2892 QNSLYS
+2892 QNSLYN
-2898 EIFVPTVDITR
+2898 EIFVPTIDITR
-2909 NRIII
+2909 NRLII
-2914 LNMLKNNQSPFILGG
+2914 LNLLRNNQSPFILGG
-2929 VATGKSSIIKMI
+2929 IATGKSSIIKMI
-2941 YNTLELTKYQPFT
+2941 FNTLELTKYQPFN

-2966 QKEIEMH
+2966 QKAVEIH

-2983 PSNKRSLCYV
+2983 PSNKKSLCYV

-3019 EGWYSVDSLNYVNI
+3019 EGWYSVDTLNYVNI

-3059 KFVPICIQTPNDQVK
+3059 KFVPMCIQTPNDQVK
-3074 KKIFSTILAFYLS
+3074 KKIFSTILAYYLS

-3105 IGLYKAVATFQ
+3105 IGLYNAVTAFQ

-3129 NMHDL
+3129 NMHDI

-3162 KIFTHEAFRTYS
+3162 KIFTHESFRTFS

-3186 KDFLSRQIEA
+3186 KDFLSRQIETH
-3196 YLGMSYN
+3196 LSMSYN

-3216 DPIPEKD
+3216 DPMPEKD
-3223 ENGNYDRSIR
+3223 ENGNYDRTIK
-3233 PFEEITEFEEL
+3233 PFEEITEFDEL
-3244 KKTVVNA
+3244 KKTVVSA
-3251 AQSMRKYQDMVFFD
+3251 AESMRKYQDMVFFD
-3265 NSIYNIFFL
+3265 NAIYNVFFL

-3307 GFTTNIFNGARD
+3307 GFSTNIFNGARD
-3319 ANEGIWVDFIKK
+3319 ANEGIWLDFIKK
-3331 MIREAAGFNKQISLV
+3331 IIREAAGFNKQISLV
-3346 IKERDFFCQL
+3346 IKERDHFCQL
-3356 MIEHIHYLISIGF
+3356 IIEHIHYLISIGF

-3392 SMTMDAFQ
+3392 SMTMDVFQ
-3400 SYFIKNLKDNL
+3400 QYFIKNLKDNL
-3411 RIFMSFSPYGEKL
+3411 RIFMTFSPFGEKL

-3447 EAALKEVANKKIVME
+3447 EAALKEVANKKILME
-3462 NLIVQEDT
+3462 NLIVQE

-3477 KKEEEKE
+3477 KKEEEE
-3484 KKEDEGE
+3484 KKEGEEGE
-3491 NGENANVTSE
+3491 NHNATSE
-3501 EDTKE
+3501 EETKE
-3506 AKISLL
+3506 AKISML

-3548 FITLIDTFNQFLKEK
+3548 FITLIDTFNQFLTEK

-3640 KDFFERNKKESEREM
+3640 KDFFERNKKESEKEM

-3813 IASLQRQLNEGKEN
+3813 IANLQRQLNEGKEN

-3844 ASSLANAFAKEEERW
+3844 ASSLASAFAKEEERW
-3859 GASLKKNKE
+3859 SSSLKKNQD

-3881 ANLTYLGVFPEKYRT
+3881 AYLTYLGVFPEKYRT
-3896 LLKNDWADLLRKK
+3896 LLKNEWADLLKKK
-3909 GIQYNPKF
+3909 GIQFNPKF

-3965 AIDWIKNMLL
+3965 AIDWIKNMLSDS
-3975 ENENK
+3975 ENNPTGEKEEEGN
-3980 PSTENL
+3980 PS
-3986 EVENVQGQSSSASN
+3986 QSSPSPSSGSPTG
-4000 KKKAAIA
+4000 KKKALVNN
-4007 SLANRKYY
+4007 LADRKYY
-4015 ECTTSMNAYLA
+4015 EVTTQMNSYLA
-4026 NMTKAMRENKT
+4026 NMTQAMRANKT

-4042 VGEFLPPD
+4042 VGEFLPPE
-4050 LEEFLKTFDK
+4050 LEEFLKNFDK
-4060 SKHSLYLRT
+4060 NKNHLYLRT
-4069 KVPNPKFGPEVS
+4069 KVPNPKFSPEVS
-4081 TSVNIINFLVNE
+4081 TSVNIINFLVND
-4093 KGLEEQILSTV
+4093 KGLEEQILSAV

-4151 DLLIQE
+4151 DLLIKE

-4168 QKLIM
+4168 QKLIA

-4208 VNNMYEFSLKHYIS
+4208 VNNMYEFSLKHYIT

-4230 STDPRNMGGDSS
+4230 STDPRNGGGDSS

-4269 KLLFAFQLCLETIFS
+4269 KLLFAFQLCLETIFT

-4292 MEKKGLTKFMA
+4292 LEKKGLGKYIM
-4303 QQKKDE
+4303 QQKK
-4309 MDEDNPQPKRTLG
+4309 
-4322 GMPTYDF
+4322 
-4329 FNIQEFS
+4329 
-4336 MLLSNDYGHVDDKMV
+4336 
-4351 KPSWINDQNAWSF
+4351 
-4364 LVSLEKIPDLKG
+4364 
-4376 IVASISHNSSD
+4376 
-4387 WHKWYQNKEIEE
+4387 
-4399 LPVEWETKCKGTTNI
+4399 
-4414 RKLLFIKALR
+4414 
-4424 PDKIANG
+4424 
-4431 IRDFIEN
+4431 
-4438 NLEVD
+4438 
-4443 LRQQGPNLND
+4443 
-4453 IITKEINPDIPLLIV
+4453 
-4468 HGGGVE
+4468 
-4474 PSDNILQLW
+4474 
-4483 DEIKEK
+4483 
-4489 EEKEKE
+4489 
-4495 KVLDEDDEENREKE
+4495 
-4509 KEKKKKEKEK
+4509 
-4519 KEKEKEK
+4519 
-4526 GKKDEEEEIKPRCVI
+4526 
-4541 TTLNQ
+4541 
-4546 DQWPLTHQL
+4546 
-4555 LMDMAK
+4555 
-4561 VGGWVYVANTHLT
+4561 
-4574 LQGIPQFEKTLDDIK
+4574 
-4589 AMKPHPNFRIIIS
+4589 
-4602 TNPHPNYPIS
+4602 
-4612 LLQRCNKITFE
+4612 
-4623 LPHGIGN
+4623 
-4630 NMALLFDDLSKEAA
+4630 
-4644 AESNANTINKYE
+4644 
-4656 KADNKASAFSKM
+4656 
-4668 VYSLAMFHSMLL
+4668 
-4680 ERRKYKGY
+4680 RR
-4688 GWTKEYDFNN
+4688 
-4698 SDFKICLDILRT
+4698 R
-4710 YSKKFITPQEFPWKA
+4710 
-4725 IQELICINYGS
+4725 
-4736 RFTNNK
+4736 
-4742 DSELLQTYAEH
+4742 
-4753 FFNPNLIL
+4753 
-4761 DKNYNLSSSPDF
+4761 
-4773 PYPLLDDS
+4773 
-4781 LFEKF
+4781 
-4786 KNTTSSENTSS
+4786 
-4797 NRSDFYMRMC
+4797 
-4807 FYKEEAQKLRQEQP
+4807 
-4821 EVFGL
+4821 
-4826 HFNAEISSQ
+4826 
-4835 IQDNLELLDSIR
+4835 
-4847 ILNHDLVAS
+4847 
-4856 AESKSTDEIVLNKI
+4856 
-4870 KFAREKLPKP
+4870 
-4880 LESDKKKFEMIIPD
+4880 
-4894 DANNAGEK
+4894 
-4902 GKSYNPINILLY
+4902 
-4914 QEAVKYNNLL
+4914 
-4924 DLINNDLINFEK
+4924 
-4936 ALLGHIT
+4936 
-4943 LTPQIQTAIHS
+4943 
-4954 ISEDKIPVEW
+4954 
-4964 LCYYLSTKSFI
+4964 
-4975 HFIEDLNKRFEFFR
+4975 
-4989 MWIGNGLYT
+4989 
-4998 PTYYLGYF
+4998 
-5006 TNPNSFITAIKQR
+5006 
-5019 FSLINKVAFNNITLQ
+5019 
-5034 FKVCSD
+5034 
-5040 NEDKA
+5040 
-5045 MKNTNGYVIQGIEI
+5045 
-5059 EGGYWDKKN
+5059 
-5068 MGIREEMVQE
+5068 
-5078 LTNELP
+5078 
-5084 NIIITPTASEDRLPN
+5084 
-5099 FGANALLGDA
+5099 
-5109 VVEVTRNFPLY
+5109 
-5120 YIPIRGDY
+5120 
-5128 LGRNS
+5128 
-5133 YVMDITLNIVRE
+5133 
-5145 KDKEGVE
+5145 
-5152 KSKEEILS
+5152 
-5160 YWIKKG
+5160 
-5166 TCLLLSKSD
+5166 